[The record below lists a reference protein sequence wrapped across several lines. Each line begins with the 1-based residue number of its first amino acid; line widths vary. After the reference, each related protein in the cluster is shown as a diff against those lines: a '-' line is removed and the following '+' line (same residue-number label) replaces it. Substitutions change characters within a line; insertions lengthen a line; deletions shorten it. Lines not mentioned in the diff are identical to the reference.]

1 MGCQI
6 SRFLPLDRG
15 NLAPTLLNVFGQENG
30 NKRAEVLPVQY
41 IAEFAAVTV
50 DVRRAA
56 RAGAAARHLLIVT
69 FAAAVEQGEH
79 DVVRSGRRGVGEEAH
94 VVGAMAEHDYS
105 GSHDW
110 HAGTSFQHRIW
121 HLPWYRW
128 VRITKWYFPSLG
140 QVPNFISPNKNRPR
154 F

>member
-1 MGCQI
+1 MRAGKRVETERKGQNIRVVLYHGVEQAVEDVARHAEAAAECCVVVRRI
-6 SRFLPLDRG
+6 S
-15 NLAPTLLNVFGQENG
+15 
-30 NKRAEVLPVQY
+30 AEVLPVQY

-69 FAAAVEQGEH
+69 FADAVEQGEH

-94 VVGAMAEHDYS
+94 VVRAMEEHDYS

-110 HAGTSFQHRIW
+110 HAGTSFQHWIW

-128 VRITKWYFPSLG
+128 VRIT
-140 QVPNFISPNKNRPR
+140 
-154 F
+154 